1 MKKKSTKQQGKNSEV
16 GYKHPP
22 KDKQFKSGAPSP
34 NPKGRPKNEASITY
48 WLNKF
53 QGMSP
58 LEVAEACEVY
68 AKEFRKFKGE
78 MTTAS
83 IIAAR
88 ALLTLMNET
97 EAKVFATILDRTDG
111 KLVTP
116 IATMTW
122 KEYLEQQGL
131 DAAAVFNGLVAAAA
145 AAEHDAART
154 VGADA
159 DRSASGGA
167 GKERSNNA
175 NLEASTRPADE
186 RLQ

>member
-1 MKKKSTKQQGKNSEV
+1 MKKESTKQQGKNRGI

-22 KDKQFKSGAPSP
+22 EGRKFKKNEPSP

-53 QGMSP
+53 QGMSS

-78 MTTAS
+78 MTTAG

-97 EAKVFATILDRTDG
+97 EAKVFATVLDRTDG

-122 KEYLEQQGL
+122 KEYLEQQGQ
-131 DAAAVFNGLVAAAA
+131 DAAAVFDRLVAAAA
-145 AAEHDAART
+145 AAEHDAARPAGT
-154 VGADA
+154 DA
-159 DRSASGGA
+159 DRGASGGA
-167 GKERSNNA
+167 SAERDGGKQ
-175 NLEASTRPADE
+175 ADD
-186 RLQ
+186 